1 MVPTF
6 AKVGNT
12 LKELWENEIKN
23 SQNSDVDVEKKMA
36 KIDVMD
42 YLSKAALDII
52 GIVGKY
58 A

>member
-6 AKVGNT
+6 AKVVNT
-12 LKELWENEIKN
+12 LKELWKNEIKN
-23 SQNSDVDVEKKMA
+23 NQNNDVEKKMA

>member
-23 SQNSDVDVEKKMA
+23 SQNSNIEKKMA

-42 YLSKAALDII
+42 YLSKAVLDVI

>member
-1 MVPTF
+1 MIPTF
-6 AKVGNT
+6 AKVSNT
-12 LKELWENEIKN
+12 LKELWKNEIKN